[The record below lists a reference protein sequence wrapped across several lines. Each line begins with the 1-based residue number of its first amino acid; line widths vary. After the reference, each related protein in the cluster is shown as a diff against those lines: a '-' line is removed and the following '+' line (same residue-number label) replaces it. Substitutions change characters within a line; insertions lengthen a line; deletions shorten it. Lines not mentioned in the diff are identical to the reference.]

1 MYIGQVADRGDQR
14 PSDRFPRRKPTSSS
28 NPFYSRGNLPLSGAD
43 KKKRKRERDGREGKK
58 GRKDETWRNS
68 RRK

>member
-43 KKKRKRERDGREGKK
+43 KKKKKK
-58 GRKDETWRNS
+58 GERWERGQERKKR
-68 RRK
+68 